1 MQVRCAS
8 DSGGTERTVRSVVH
22 EACTGKVNMTLAEFT
37 RQLNLLTH
45 IVEANGKSTDDIQV
59 VVRINDDTSF
69 YVVSLG
75 TDEDGDVAIDY

>member
-1 MQVRCAS
+1 
-8 DSGGTERTVRSVVH
+8 
-22 EACTGKVNMTLAEFT
+22 MTLAEFT